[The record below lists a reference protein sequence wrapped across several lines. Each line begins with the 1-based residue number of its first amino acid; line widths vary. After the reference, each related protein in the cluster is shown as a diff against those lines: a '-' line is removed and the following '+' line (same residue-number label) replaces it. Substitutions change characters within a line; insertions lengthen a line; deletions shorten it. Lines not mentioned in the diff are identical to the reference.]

1 MKQRTVFLMVL
12 MICPFMLRAQ
22 KTLDNSMN
30 PLVTGVPSLSIAPD
44 ARGGGM
50 GDVGAATTP
59 DINSQYWNPA
69 KYAFM
74 ESGAGISLSYT
85 PWLRKLVSDMSLSY
99 LSGYYKFG
107 EQQAISASLRYFSLG
122 TVDLTDQSGNSL
134 NSIKPAEYSI
144 DAAYSRQL
152 SDKWSAAVA
161 LRFIYSD
168 LTGGQ
173 VPDMFPGSAVAADIA
188 TYYHSTTQADNG
200 GDAIFGFGADIS
212 NIGSKISYDKGNTS
226 LFLPTNLRLGV
237 SYQYP
242 MDHYNSISFNVDI
255 NKLLVEPQDTMSA
268 DQYSQ
273 ISPVTSIFKS
283 FSDPNFLKRIQ
294 GSIGIEYGYNNQF
307 FVRGGYYYESQLSGN
322 RKYFTLGA
330 GFMLNVF
337 RLDVAYLIATSQS
350 NPLDQTL
357 RLSLGFNLAGITGL
371 MK

>member
-1 MKQRTVFLMVL
+1 MKKILFLFVFVLLIATVTS
-12 MICPFMLRAQ
+12 AQ
-22 KTLDNSMN
+22 KTVDNSLN

-59 DINSQYWNPA
+59 DVNSQYWNPA

-74 ESGAGISLSYT
+74 ESGAGLSLSYT

-99 LSGYYKFG
+99 LAGYYKIG
-107 EQQAISASLRYFSLG
+107 DQQAISASLRYFSLG
-122 TVDLTDQSGNSL
+122 SVDLTDASGNTL
-134 NSIKPAEYSI
+134 NSINPAEYSI

-168 LTGGQ
+168 LSGGQ
-173 VPDMFPGSAVAADIA
+173 ITDMYPGSAVAADVA
-188 TYYHSTTQADNG
+188 TYYHSTIQAAN

-226 LFLPTNLRLGV
+226 NFLPTNLRLGV

-242 MDHYNSISFNVDI
+242 MDNYNSISFNVDV
-255 NKLLVEPQDTMSA
+255 NKLLVEPQDTMTTE
-268 DQYSQ
+268 QYSQ
-273 ISPVTSIFKS
+273 ISPITSIFKS
-283 FSDPNFLKRIQ
+283 FSDPNFIKRIQ
-294 GSIGIEYGYNNQF
+294 ASVGVEYGYNNQF
-307 FVRGGYYYESQLSGN
+307 FVRGGYFYESQLSGN

-357 RLSLGFNLAGITGL
+357 RLSLGFDLAGIKGL

>member
-1 MKQRTVFLMVL
+1 MKKIACSLFLVL
-12 MICPFMLRAQ
+12 FTTSFLSAQ
-22 KTLDNSMN
+22 KTLDNSLN
-30 PLVTGVPSLSIAPD
+30 PLITGVPSLSIAPD

-59 DINSQYWNPA
+59 DVNSQYWNPA

-74 ESGAGISLSYT
+74 ESGAGLSLSYT

-99 LSGYYKFG
+99 LAGYYKIG
-107 EQQAISASLRYFSLG
+107 DQQAISASLRYFSLG
-122 TVDLTDQSGNSL
+122 SVNLTDANGTTTG
-134 NSIKPAEYSI
+134 SINPAEYSI

-152 SDKWSAAVA
+152 SEKWSAAVA

-168 LTGGQ
+168 LSGGQ
-173 VPDMFPGSAVAADIA
+173 IQDMYPGSAFAADVA
-188 TYYHSTTQADNG
+188 TYYHTTMQAAN
-200 GDAIFGFGADIS
+200 GDAHFGFGANIS

-237 SYQYP
+237 SYEYP
-242 MDHYNSISFNVDI
+242 LDDYNTISINADI
-255 NKLLVEPQDTMSA
+255 NKLLVQAQDTMT
-268 DQYSQ
+268 QQEYSQ
-273 ISPVTSIFKS
+273 ISPISSIFKS
-283 FSDPNFLKRIQ
+283 FSDPNFIQRIQ
-294 GSIGIEYGYNNQF
+294 ASVGAEYAYNKQF
-307 FVRGGYYYESQLSGN
+307 FVRGGYSYESQFSGN

-357 RLSLGFNLAGITGL
+357 RLTLAFDMAGLTNL